1 MLKASE
7 NPTLLRLS
15 SENVPPKPCAAAD
28 AECSVAELKTA
39 AVPERTVRVTRA
51 AAAAAE
57 DHNGLES
64 NTPSGVIHES
74 IMLPSV
80 ESDTAAA
87 TGTEEAASAPAAVQ
101 ESSTKKTDIPAE
113 LQLRMSGRLQN
124 KRVQKLLS
132 DEKVLIADDE
142 YFVRCTTS
150 ALPSQPQK
158 VVQPKKEHVQSEISG
173 MLCCCSYLRKIK
185 K

>member
-64 NTPSGVIHES
+64 NTPSDVIHES
-74 IMLPSV
+74 IMPPSV
-80 ESDTAAA
+80 ESDTAA

-132 DEKVLIADDE
+132 DEKVLIADGE

-173 MLCCCSYLRKIK
+173 MLCCYSYLRKIK
-185 K
+185 R